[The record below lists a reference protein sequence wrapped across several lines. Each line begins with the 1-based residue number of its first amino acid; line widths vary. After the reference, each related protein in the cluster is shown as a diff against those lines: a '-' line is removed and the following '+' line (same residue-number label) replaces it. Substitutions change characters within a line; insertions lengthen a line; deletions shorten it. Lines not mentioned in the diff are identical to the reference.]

1 MPEFFFLIKIDS
13 ENIYYREEWPSI
25 LNILDSGVLVSDNY
39 FLVAVKALFVWVSA
53 FIKNQE
59 LSLRRISTVM
69 KWN

>member
-69 KWN
+69 KLN